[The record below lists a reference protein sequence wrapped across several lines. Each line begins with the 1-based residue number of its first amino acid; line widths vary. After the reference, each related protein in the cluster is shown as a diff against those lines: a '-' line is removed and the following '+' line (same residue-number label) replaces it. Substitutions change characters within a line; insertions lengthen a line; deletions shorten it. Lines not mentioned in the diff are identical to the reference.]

1 MALLRFCDSFSK
13 TELLMSCKWRSVFVI
28 HEDAGEDA
36 LEVSEA
42 PFGVED
48 WDWPFSTRV
57 LFRYVGCGR

>member
-1 MALLRFCDSFSK
+1 
-13 TELLMSCKWRSVFVI
+13 MSCKWRSVFVI